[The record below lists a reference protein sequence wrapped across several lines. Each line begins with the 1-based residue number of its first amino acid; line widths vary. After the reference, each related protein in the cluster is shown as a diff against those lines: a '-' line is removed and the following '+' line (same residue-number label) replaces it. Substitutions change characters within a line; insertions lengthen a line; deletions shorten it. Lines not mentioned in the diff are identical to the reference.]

1 MLDWWSR
8 VFGRWNF
15 TENRRETMP
24 KGRQDQ
30 VGGDGGLSILKN
42 KKSLSCYIRHQ
53 PNKKKKGK
61 NSERWRRNELR
72 YLPQTDN
79 IQLIQ
84 PIKLWR
90 LLPPPLENPSAI
102 HSSMLTTTST
112 RRSTVSA
119 HFSLS
124 PRSPSSE
131 RERESWELI
140 FQPSIMPVHLSLR
153 IASNWSDI
161 SMPCRC
167 DVRNETPHL
176 SPKTTTL

>member
-1 MLDWWSR
+1 MVSFLAIPYDISIQSLSSRSLMLDWWSR

-42 KKSLSCYIRHQ
+42 KKILSCYIRHQ
-53 PNKKKKGK
+53 QSKKKKGK
-61 NSERWRRNELR
+61 NGERWRRNELR

-90 LLPPPLENPSAI
+90 LPPPLKI
-102 HSSMLTTTST
+102 LQQST
-112 RRSTVSA
+112 PACSPLQAQGGRL
-119 HFSLS
+119 FQPISLF
-124 PRSPSSE
+124 RHALHHQRE
-131 RERESWELI
+131 RERERERKLGAHFSTEHNARPLI
-140 FQPSIMPVHLSLR
+140 VENSV
-153 IASNWSDI
+153 
-161 SMPCRC
+161 
-167 DVRNETPHL
+167 
-176 SPKTTTL
+176 